1 MDERKI
7 LNGMKIIAII
17 VLMISVASFIFV
29 MGMDFL
35 EKREAELDIRV
46 GTIVDK
52 EIVTV
57 TNLFAESEMQ
67 WRIYIEGEYEYDNET
82 HTGET
87 FYNVTEDI
95 YLSYNIGEEF
105 DITSYDKG
113 NINEIFGGDKMS
125 DLKYVLVVCIAIM
138 TLTLM
143 CLLFTYLEYLY
154 YNRTDERFKDYTFK
168 QYVKERGIF

>member
-1 MDERKI
+1 MDKRNM

-17 VLMISVASFIFV
+17 MLMISIAAFIFE
-29 MGMDFL
+29 MGMAFL
-35 EKREAELDIRV
+35 EKREAKCDIRV

-67 WRIYIEGEYEYDNET
+67 WRIYIEGEYEYDDET

-113 NINEIFGGDKMS
+113 NNNE
-125 DLKYVLVVCIAIM
+125 
-138 TLTLM
+138 
-143 CLLFTYLEYLY
+143 
-154 YNRTDERFKDYTFK
+154 
-168 QYVKERGIF
+168 

>member
-1 MDERKI
+1 MDERNM

-17 VLMISVASFIFV
+17 VLMISIAAFIFV

-35 EKREAELDIRV
+35 EKREAECELRV

-95 YLSYNIGEEF
+95 YLSYNIGEKF
-105 DITSYDKG
+105 DVTSYDKD
-113 NINEIFGGDKMS
+113 NNNEIFGSDKN
-125 DLKYVLVVCIAIM
+125 
-138 TLTLM
+138 
-143 CLLFTYLEYLY
+143 E
-154 YNRTDERFKDYTFK
+154 
-168 QYVKERGIF
+168 